1 MEQYRLATQELTW
14 RCDPAQ
20 FEFSS
25 TEELKCPDE
34 TIGQDR
40 ALTAIEFGL
49 SIDSSGFNVFILGD
63 PGTGRSS
70 TIKRILERRAPD
82 EPVPDDWCYVH
93 DFRDGDRP
101 SWIRLPAG
109 LGKALQTDMEELIGH
124 FGEAIPKVFESK
136 EYEQAKNAIASESQ
150 EKNKKLVQA
159 LEERVNADGFLLQRT
174 VGGLV
179 LVPVRN
185 GEPLSQQE
193 FAELSEEERNTYESK
208 GSALQL
214 LLNDTLRQIVE
225 LEKEMRAAT
234 LEMEKKL
241 LDNALAHLFE
251 DLVKTYQ
258 GHERVLAHFENT
270 RQDLLGRVEEFRP
283 GGGPQIALPGGR
295 MARQEPSFER
305 YQINLLV
312 DNSELKGAPII
323 YESNPT
329 YFDLFGRI
337 EHIIQMGNATTNFT
351 MIKSGALHRA
361 NGGYLILDCRE
372 VLINLFSYEAL
383 KRCLRNQVIK
393 IEDMTE
399 QYRLIATV
407 ALKPE
412 PIPLQCKVILIGIPL
427 FYYLLYQLDHDFRKL
442 FKVKADFNGM
452 MKNTWENVHQYA
464 QFVATQCRKEELLPF
479 APEGVARVVEH
490 AARLIE
496 DKKRLSCRFID
507 LTDLIREASFYA
519 RQQDAALVNAD
530 HVALAVEAKVYRSNK
545 IEDLI
550 QENIEEGR
558 ILVDTDGAVV
568 GQVNGLS
575 VYLMGDYSFGKPSR
589 ITARTFLGKGGVINI
604 EREAKLSGPI
614 YDKAMMILGGLMG
627 DRFAQDKPLTLA
639 ASICFEQ
646 SYGGVEGDSASA
658 AEFFAIMSSLADK
671 PLQQGI
677 AVTGSINQ
685 RGQLQPIG
693 GVNEKIE
700 GFFAVCKAQGLT
712 GRQGVIIPVQNVQ
725 NLMLKQEIIDAVE
738 QGRFSIWAVS
748 HVDEGLEILTGMPTG
763 QRLDDGSWPE
773 GSVNDLVNKRLL
785 RMAETVRT
793 FGRPEEKN
801 ERPTT

>member
-109 LGKALQTDMEELIGH
+109 LGKALQTDMAELIGH

>member
-1 MEQYRLATQELTW
+1 MEQYRLAPQELTW

-109 LGKALQTDMEELIGH
+109 LGKALQTDMAELIGH

-136 EYEQAKNAIASESQ
+136 EYEQAKSAIASESQ

-208 GSALQL
+208 GSELQL

-241 LDNALAHLFE
+241 LDTALAHLFE
-251 DLVKTYQ
+251 DLEKTYE
-258 GHERVLAHFENT
+258 GHERVLAHFANT

-479 APEGVARVVEH
+479 APDGVARVVEH

-519 RQQDAALVNAD
+519 RQQDAVLVNAD
-530 HVALAVEAKVYRSNK
+530 HVGLAVEAKVYRSNK

-589 ITARTFLGKGGVINI
+589 ITAQTFLGKGGVINI

-658 AEFFAIMSSLADK
+658 AEFFAIMSSLADT

-677 AVTGSINQ
+677 AVTGSVNQ

-712 GRQGVIIPVQNVQ
+712 GRQGVVIPVQNVQ
-725 NLMLKQEIIDAVE
+725 NLMLKQEVIDAVE

-748 HVDEGLEILTGMPTG
+748 HVDEGLEILTGMPAG
-763 QRLDDGSWPE
+763 QRLDDGRWPE
-773 GSVNDLVNKRLL
+773 GSVNDLVNQRLL
-785 RMAETVRT
+785 KMAETVRT
-793 FGRPEEKN
+793 FGRSEEKN
-801 ERPTT
+801 ERLPS

>member
-109 LGKALQTDMEELIGH
+109 LGKALQTDMAELIGH

-136 EYEQAKNAIASESQ
+136 EYEQAKSAIASESQ

-208 GSALQL
+208 GSELQL

-241 LDNALAHLFE
+241 LDTALAHLFE
-251 DLVKTYQ
+251 DLEKTYE
-258 GHERVLAHFENT
+258 GHERVLAHFANT

-479 APEGVARVVEH
+479 APDGVSRVVEH

-519 RQQDAALVNAD
+519 RQQDAVLVNAD

-614 YDKAMMILGGLMG
+614 YDKAMMILAGLMG
-627 DRFAQDKPLTLA
+627 DRFAQDKPLTLS

-658 AEFFAIMSSLADK
+658 AEFFAIMSSLADT

-677 AVTGSINQ
+677 AVTGSVNQ

-712 GRQGVIIPVQNVQ
+712 GRQGVVIPVQNVQ
-725 NLMLKQEIIDAVE
+725 NLVLKQEVIDAVE

-748 HVDEGLEILTGMPTG
+748 HVDEGLEILTGMPVG
-763 QRLDDGSWPE
+763 QRLDDGRWPE
-773 GSVNDLVNKRLL
+773 GSVNDLVNQRLL
-785 RMAETVRT
+785 KMAETVRT
-793 FGRPEEKN
+793 FGRSEEKN
-801 ERPTT
+801 ERLPS

>member
-1 MEQYRLATQELTW
+1 MEQYRLAPQELTW

-109 LGKALQTDMEELIGH
+109 LGKALQTDMAELIGH

-136 EYEQAKNAIASESQ
+136 EYEQAKSAIASESQ

-241 LDNALAHLFE
+241 LDTALAHLFE
-251 DLVKTYQ
+251 DLEKTYE

-479 APEGVARVVEH
+479 APDGVARVVEH

-519 RQQDAALVNAD
+519 RQQDAVLVNAD
-530 HVALAVEAKVYRSNK
+530 HVGLAVEAKVYRSNK

-558 ILVDTDGAVV
+558 ILVDTDDAVV

-589 ITARTFLGKGGVINI
+589 ITAQTFLGKGGVINI

-614 YDKAMMILGGLMG
+614 YDKAMLILAGLLG
-627 DRFAQDKPLTLA
+627 DRFAQDKPLTLS

-658 AEFFAIMSSLADK
+658 AEFFAIMSSLADT

-677 AVTGSINQ
+677 AVTGSVNQ

-712 GRQGVIIPVQNVQ
+712 GRQGVVIPVQNVQ

-748 HVDEGLEILTGMPTG
+748 HVDEGLEILTGMPAG
-763 QRLDDGSWPE
+763 QRLDDGRWPE
-773 GSVNDLVNKRLL
+773 GSVNDLVNQRLL
-785 RMAETVRT
+785 KMAETVRT
-793 FGRPEEKN
+793 FGRSEEKN
-801 ERPTT
+801 ERLPS

>member
-109 LGKALQTDMEELIGH
+109 LGKALQTDMAELIGH

-627 DRFAQDKPLTLA
+627 DRFAQDKPLTLS

>member
-109 LGKALQTDMEELIGH
+109 LGKALQTDMAELIGH

-427 FYYLLYQLDHDFRKL
+427 FYYLLYQLDPDFRKL